1 LNNKKFR
8 KSNFS
13 NFKLSISGVM
23 STSEAVANEW
33 KKFTGVNIKEGYGLS
48 EMSPVVTVNSLE
60 DSDFIGSVGFPLPNT
75 DVNIYDDKGNEL
87 AQGETGEIWVAGP
100 QKSPG

>member
-1 LNNKKFR
+1 RKSNFSTIFAVNTLYIALLNNKKLR

-13 NFKLSISGVM
+13 NFKLSIRGGM

-33 KKFTGVNIKEGYGLS
+33 KKVTGVNIKEGYGLS

-60 DSDFIGSVGFPLPNT
+60 D
-75 DVNIYDDKGNEL
+75 
-87 AQGETGEIWVAGP
+87 
-100 QKSPG
+100 